1 MTLENYLEELGV
13 KINASK
19 IDKPKSAPLWA
30 EDSQAWR
37 INLSYQGKRV
47 RVIFYSWKGNPNKP
61 SLASVVAD
69 LSRNYDSTSYTLKEF
84 GDTFGWDSE
93 TASTYRAVL
102 SLGKRFKRLFE
113 DDQVRLNVAE
123 LANEY

>member
-19 IDKPKSAPLWA
+19 IDKPKSAPSWT

-37 INLSYQGKRV
+37 VNLSYQGKRV
-47 RVIFYSWKGNPNKP
+47 RVIFYQWNGNPNKP

-102 SLGKRFKRLFE
+102 SIGKRFKRLFE